1 VELRALVAA
10 MLPHIDLPELL
21 LEVHAWTGFLN
32 AYVHVSGQDTRM
44 PNLPVSVA
52 ALLIADACNVGLV
65 PVTDPEVEALTRRP
79 TVPC

>member
-1 VELRALVAA
+1 
-10 MLPHIDLPELL
+10 
-21 LEVHAWTGFLN
+21 
-32 AYVHVSGQDTRM
+32 M

-65 PVTDPEVEALTRRP
+65 PVTDPEVEALTRP